1 MKMSKGTRDKIKEEN
16 KMNKDFELKVI
27 KEGTVDAEGYRYE
40 YVETGDR
47 KEIYRIALKDLDNV
61 FCEFYWELVKAI

>member
-1 MKMSKGTRDKIKEEN
+1 MTV
-16 KMNKDFELKVI
+16 ELEQRVI
-27 KEGTVDAEGYRYE
+27 KKGTVDTKDYRYE

-61 FCEFYWELVKAI
+61 FCEFYWKLVKAI

>member
-1 MKMSKGTRDKIKEEN
+1 MTKELEQR
-16 KMNKDFELKVI
+16 VI
-27 KEGTVDAEGYRYE
+27 EEGTVDTEGYRYE

-47 KEIYRIALKDLDNV
+47 KEIYRIALKDFDNV

>member
-1 MKMSKGTRDKIKEEN
+1 
-16 KMNKDFELKVI
+16 MNKDFELKVI
-27 KEGTVDAEGYRYE
+27 KEGTVDTEDYRYE

-47 KEIYRIALKDLDNV
+47 KEIYRIALKDIDNV